1 MADGRKLLAQLADAR
16 IEATRGDGA
25 RRESNSERLRRQG
38 RAPLAAISGRSGRRT
53 RRGGF
58 SSKLLRPARSSRAVR
73 ACLWTSSCSAWGVW
87 SGSCP
92 RMSVGGAG
100 VARPRR
106 CDGDERN
113 SLQNPSCTRGWWQD
127 HRSERPVFELLVDQG
142 AARRVVLR
150 ACPAPSPGCH
160 IDVSSVAI
168 VQHPVRHRTRSLVM
182 KSPATMLLDRWQ

>member
-1 MADGRKLLAQLADAR
+1 MADGRKLSAQLADAG
-16 IEATRGDGA
+16 IEATGGDGA

-58 SSKLLRPARSSRAVR
+58 SSKLLRPARSSREVR
-73 ACLWTSSCSAWGVW
+73 ACLWTSSCGAWCVW

-100 VARPRR
+100 GARPRR

-113 SLQNPSCTRGWWQD
+113 SLQNASCTRGWWQG
-127 HRSERPVFELLVDQG
+127 HRSERRPVFELLVAHE
-142 AARRVVLR
+142 AACCVVTR
-150 ACPAPSPGCH
+150 GHAQPPSPGCH

-168 VQHPVRHRTRSLVM
+168 VQHPVVHRRPEIWIKRLT
-182 KSPATMLLDRWQ
+182 